1 MWFVG
6 VTSGVVG
13 ALLASGILL
22 MSGVTDNN
30 LNLTVPTT
38 VLGSAPPTTASP
50 SATPLLDYVSPSIVG
65 LSVTGDQGTVFAS
78 GVIVDSSVQYAYILT
93 DSALFAGA
101 GSGPQIQ
108 VMVSSTIRSGSL
120 LAVDPAAGIAVVRS
134 AVSPVRTADLGSV
147 GGLQT
152 GDGVYAIGSAW
163 AAAAYPNGS
172 GNYFGIGEINDT
184 LNYLPPVNGATYGLF
199 SMLVADLSVDPSAYG
214 GALCDDT
221 GKVIGILDPASAEL
235 NKPGVTYVTPIDTAM
250 EELYPLI
257 TTGHPVP
264 HPWLGVMQA
273 SDATTTTSQGG
284 TEAVGVSVA
293 SLAPGSP
300 AAKAGIQEND
310 VLSDIDSTPIPST
323 GVLISYLDS
332 AKPGQVVK
340 VTWLHNGLLRHA
352 DLTLGVEPASVNLS

>member
-13 ALLASGILL
+13 ALLACGILL
-22 MSGVTDNN
+22 MTGVTDNSV
-30 LNLTVPTT
+30 TVVGANTS
-38 VLGSAPPTTASP
+38 LGSAPPTRES
-50 SATPLLDYVSPSIVG
+50 SDATPLLSYVSPSIVG
-65 LSVTGDQGTVFAS
+65 LSVTGDQGTVIAS
-78 GVIVDSSVQYAYILT
+78 GIIVDSTVQYAYILT
-93 DSALFAGA
+93 DSALFAQA
-101 GSGPQIQ
+101 GPGPQIQ

-120 LAVDPAAGIAVVRS
+120 VAVDPAAGIAVVRS

-152 GDGVYAIGSAW
+152 GDDVYAIGSAW
-163 AAAAYPNGS
+163 AAATYPNGS
-172 GNYFGIGEINDT
+172 GNYFASGEINDT

-221 GKVIGILDPASAEL
+221 GKVIGILNPASAEL

-257 TTGHPVP
+257 TTGRPVP
-264 HPWLGVMQA
+264 HPWLGIMQA
-273 SDATTTTSQGG
+273 SDAATTTSQGG
-284 TEAVGVSVA
+284 TAAVGVSVA

-300 AAKAGIQEND
+300 AARAGIQEND
-310 VLSDIDSTPIPST
+310 VLSEIDSTAVPST
-323 GVLISYLDS
+323 GVLISFLDS

-340 VTWLHNGLLRHA
+340 VIWLHDGLRRHA
-352 DLTLGVEPASVNLS
+352 DLTLGVEPASVDTS